1 MAEGKPRNG
10 EGVYL
15 QEEQQD
21 KIIKINRKL
30 DRIMLMK
37 LVISSKTY
45 NNITAYAPQQRC
57 EDKEKEKLWDELE
70 EVTDNIKQAEE
81 IVQAGDLNDHG
92 GAE

>member
-1 MAEGKPRNG
+1 
-10 EGVYL
+10 
-15 QEEQQD
+15 
-21 KIIKINRKL
+21 
-30 DRIMLMK
+30 MK

-81 IVQAGDLNDHG
+81 IV
-92 GAE
+92 